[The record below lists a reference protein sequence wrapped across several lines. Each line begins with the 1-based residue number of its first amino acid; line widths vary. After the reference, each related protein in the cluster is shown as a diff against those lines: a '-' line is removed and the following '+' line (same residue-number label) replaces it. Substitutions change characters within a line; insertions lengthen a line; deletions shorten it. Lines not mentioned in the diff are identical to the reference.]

1 MLKDAI
7 KRYKNRRDARLGIQV
22 SQHYDSVE
30 EYRMRRAER
39 LRKNRMDAEDEG
51 EWRTTDNGHKILIK
65 DGVVVGGNP
74 FAIATMGKP
83 EGKEFLKSVKPSENR
98 EIGSF
103 LRDTKN
109 RDSIAEAL
117 KGHKEDCIFGG
128 YYRVTE
134 EKGESRFFNP
144 YTGDWFDVR
153 TAFDQ
158 AGPWGME
165 YDSRADDLGA
175 VINKIGVN
183 EKAQKLYNR
192 SMGIIQKGDT
202 VKVVGGRTLEHG
214 TEAKVRAVYDTKYG
228 KYVYLDNGEKIQA
241 KHLSIVDEEG
251 STIRSSEGKG
261 SDDVKAAH
269 EKYKKE
275 SEERDRAKKAETV
288 TQADV
293 ERTIGSAKTRAKIV
307 DALKKAGY
315 KVQDNTDDSSS
326 TVDVRVMRPD
336 GTYVRVY
343 KSGKELKYQNWQKAG
358 EEKLKSDTD
367 IRDSKYFV
375 QKFLDNHKNESK
387 LNFNDLS
394 DNDKYWYIMADNANY
409 FLKQG
414 VDGRKAWSRAIDT
427 ADMWD
432 KRGFKG
438 YGEGATE
445 EKELTR
451 KVLESIIEGLK
462 R

>member
-1 MLKDAI
+1 MKDAI
-7 KRYKNRRDARLGIQV
+7 KRYKCRRDARLGIQV

-74 FAIATMGKP
+74 FAMAAMGKP
-83 EGKEFLKSVKPSENR
+83 DGEEFPKTVKPSENR
-98 EIGSF
+98 EIQSF
-103 LRDTKN
+103 LRETKN

-128 YYRVTE
+128 YYKVTE
-134 EKGESRFFNP
+134 EKGGSRFFNP
-144 YTGDWFDVR
+144 YTGNFFDVT

-158 AGPWGME
+158 AGAWGME
-165 YDSRADDLGA
+165 YDSRVDDLGA

-192 SMGIIQKGDT
+192 GMGIIQKGDT

-241 KHLSIVDEEG
+241 KHLSIVDEDG
-251 STIRSSEGKG
+251 GTVRSSEGKE
-261 SDDVKAAH
+261 SDGAKVEH
-269 EKYKKE
+269 EKYKKA
-275 SEERDRAKKAETV
+275 SEERDRKRRLENITK
-288 TQADV
+288 ADV
-293 ERTIGSAKTRAKIV
+293 ESTVGSAKTRTKIV

-336 GTYVRVY
+336 GTFVRVY
-343 KSGKELKYQNWQKAG
+343 KSGKELKFQDWQKPG
-358 EEKLKSDTD
+358 EEKLRSEAEIK
-367 IRDSKYFV
+367 DSKYYV
-375 QKFLDNHKNESK
+375 QMFLNNHKKDSK
-387 LNFNDLS
+387 LRFEDLS
-394 DNDKYWYIMADNANY
+394 DTDKYWYVMAKTANY

-414 VDGRKAWSRAIDT
+414 MESRKAWSRAIDQ
-427 ADMWD
+427 ANSWD
-432 KRGFKG
+432 EKEYKG
-438 YGEGATE
+438 YGEGAPDD
-445 EKELTR
+445 KEVTR
-451 KVLESIIEGLK
+451 TVLESIIDGLK
-462 R
+462 K